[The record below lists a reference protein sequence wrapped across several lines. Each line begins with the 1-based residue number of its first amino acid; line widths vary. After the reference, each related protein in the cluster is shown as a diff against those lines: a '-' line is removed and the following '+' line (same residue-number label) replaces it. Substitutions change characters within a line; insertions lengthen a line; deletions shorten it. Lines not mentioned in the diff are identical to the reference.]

1 LVAARHLFHYGY
13 SPTIYYPKRGKNE
26 LYKRLMKQLEDL
38 NIPITEDFQ
47 SALKESDHVVDA
59 IFGTFISAKIMQH
72 SANFSLIKD
81 LAFLE
86 KFASHFLQ

>member
-26 LYKRLMKQLEDL
+26 LYKRLMKQLKDL
-38 NIPITEDFQ
+38 NIPLTEDFH

-59 IFGTFISAKIMQH
+59 IFGKSRSAKV
-72 SANFSLIKD
+72 L
-81 LAFLE
+81 
-86 KFASHFLQ
+86 